1 MLKGNGRCGRSC
13 GGGGGCRR
21 GIWGLED
28 ILLVKGEGVGRKQAG
43 GGIRHVRSGSNW
55 RMWMLLS
62 ASATMIYSCFPSGR
76 KSAAIASMWCGD
88 LLKRR
93 IW

>member
-1 MLKGNGRCGRSC
+1 MFSFMTLAEGGKRRN
-13 GGGGGCRR
+13 GGGTG
-21 GIWGLED
+21 D
-28 ILLVKGEGVGRKQAG
+28 
-43 GGIRHVRSGSNW
+43 VRSGSNW

-62 ASATMIYSCFPSGR
+62 ASATMIYNCFPSGR
-76 KSAAIASMWCGD
+76 KSAAIASMCWGD

>member
-1 MLKGNGRCGRSC
+1 MPERDLGSVRHIVS
-13 GGGGGCRR
+13 
-21 GIWGLED
+21 E
-28 ILLVKGEGVGRKQAG
+28 VGRGGKQAAGWIG
-43 GGIRHVRSGSNW
+43 GVRSGSNW

-62 ASATMIYSCFPSGR
+62 ASATMMYSCFPSAR

>member
-1 MLKGNGRCGRSC
+1 MFSFYEVSEGGEKAE
-13 GGGGGCRR
+13 GGGTG
-21 GIWGLED
+21 D
-28 ILLVKGEGVGRKQAG
+28 
-43 GGIRHVRSGSNW
+43 VRSGSNW

-62 ASATMIYSCFPSGR
+62 ASATMIYNCFPSGR
-76 KSAAIASMWCGD
+76 KSAAIASMCWGD